1 MTDHDGRMGR
11 RGRPWRLRRLAVA
24 AAVAIGVLGP
34 AGAVR
39 AGPVD
44 SGLATPYGSAD
55 HTAYESC
62 PTGQPAPSC
71 AASAAAD
78 RRSGTVQVSAAY
90 DSGLDGNLPGA
101 GQSGA
106 LGEITS
112 TVPLGS
118 ATAATFTVHIR
129 IVRIGTA
136 VQSGGRAYVSISA
149 YAWCDQCAPADAP
162 SALPERPGD
171 QTLRLTLVR
180 GTTGGPVATL
190 DVLTFARAGVS
201 CTLSSAAVPY
211 TDYCL
216 VAPGGAASAQAET
229 VLTGVTVRLWGVGRP
244 SMPRIDR
251 PAPGAT
257 LRPTAHQTC
266 DPQCRTVTGEWVSG
280 TAEPGMPIE
289 VLDGRA
295 VLADGQAD
303 ATGLWRVDVDLA
315 SGPHSLRAT
324 AVGPGGRTTSAPLR
338 CDVSG

>member
-1 MTDHDGRMGR
+1 MTKPDVGMQR
-11 RGRPWRLRRLAVA
+11 RGRPRRLRRLAVA
-24 AAVAIGVLGP
+24 AGVAFGALGP

-39 AGPVD
+39 AGQVD
-44 SGLATPYGSAD
+44 SALATPYGSAD
-55 HTAYESC
+55 HTVYESC

-71 AASAAAD
+71 AASSAGV
-78 RRSGTVQVSAAY
+78 RRSGTMQVSAAY

-118 ATAATFTVHIR
+118 ATDATFTVHIR
-129 IVRIGTA
+129 VVRLAAA
-136 VQSGGRAYVSISA
+136 VRRGGGAYVSISA
-149 YAWCDQCAPADAP
+149 YAWCGQCPPADDP

-171 QTLRLTLVR
+171 QTLSLTLVR
-180 GTTGGPVATL
+180 GSTGGPVATL

-216 VAPGGAASAQAET
+216 VAPGGTASARAET

-244 SMPRIDR
+244 SVPRIDR

-257 LRPTAHQTC
+257 LRPAADQTC
-266 DPQCRTVTGEWVSG
+266 DPQCRTVTGEQISG

-289 VLDGRA
+289 VLDGRS
-295 VLADGQAD
+295 VVADGQAD
-303 ATGLWRVDVDLA
+303 ATGHWRVDVDLA
-315 SGPHSLRAT
+315 PAPHSLRAT
-324 AVGPGGRTTSAPLR
+324 AVGPGQQSDLSTTEM
-338 CDVSG
+338 